1 MLHILM
7 ACTCVA
13 NTTRMTIIYLFNT
26 LIKAMFIMKHIN
38 SKNAQN
44 TKPHSQSS
52 TSPSPVHH
60 SRNTQVLN
68 EYQATKCYAFISTE
82 IYLINSKS

>member
-7 ACTCVA
+7 ACTRVA
-13 NTTRMTIIYLFNT
+13 NTTRMTILYLFNT
-26 LIKAMFIMKHIN
+26 LIKVMFTMKHRY

-52 TSPSPVHH
+52 TSPSLVHR

-68 EYQATKCYAFISTE
+68 EYQATKYYAFIFTE
-82 IYLINSKS
+82 IYLINSKL